1 MESIPAKKLGEVR
14 RMKSELEK
22 KLNVKITIRG
32 RTVSFKGS
40 SLDEY
45 EASLVFDAIRFG
57 FSVRKAL
64 LLKEEDMTFRVVHIK
79 EHTKRNLKDINS
91 RIIGTRGKTRKTI
104 SKISGSE
111 MVIREGEVGVISDSE
126 SIDEVTTAI
135 ISIIKGSKQSNMY
148 KYLEKMNRAKK
159 SQDFQDL

>member
-22 KLNVKITIRG
+22 KLNVKIIIRG
-32 RTVSFKGS
+32 KTVTFRGNSF
-40 SLDEY
+40 DEY

-64 LLKEEDMTFRVVHIK
+64 LLKEEDKMFKVIHIK
-79 EHTKRNLKDINS
+79 EHTKRNLKDIKA
-91 RIIGTRGKTRKTI
+91 RLIGTRGKTRKTI
-104 SKISGSE
+104 SKISGGE
-111 MVIREGEVGVISDSE
+111 MIVNEGEVGVISDSE
-126 SIDEVTTAI
+126 SIDDVVTAV

-148 KYLEKMNRAKK
+148 KYLEKMNRVKK
-159 SQDFQDL
+159 SQDFSGP